1 MRGLLTL
8 GAAASAGLLCG
19 FSAQD
24 AGDRSFNYGSNGR
37 EAEYFY
43 HHVSGDCETI
53 DHGHGR
59 NHAWGR
65 WLMPVDQVEVVT
77 VSDHRVGFRC
87 RDGSACI
94 AKGHLSQT
102 PERIDYHEVPFETAE
117 MSRGFADRVAR
128 LQATCAAD

>member
-1 MRGLLTL
+1 MRELVW
-8 GAAASAGLLCG
+8 AAMVSAGLLCG

-24 AGDRSFNYGSNGR
+24 NGDRSFRYDSNGR

-43 HHVSGDCETI
+43 HHVTADCETI

-65 WLMPVDQVEVVT
+65 WLMPVDQVEVVI
-77 VSDHRVGFRC
+77 VSDHTVGFRC
-87 RDGSACI
+87 RDGDACI
-94 AKGHLSQT
+94 AVGRLSLT
-102 PERIDYHEVPFETAE
+102 SERSDYHEVPFETAE

-128 LQATCAAD
+128 LQAACAAD